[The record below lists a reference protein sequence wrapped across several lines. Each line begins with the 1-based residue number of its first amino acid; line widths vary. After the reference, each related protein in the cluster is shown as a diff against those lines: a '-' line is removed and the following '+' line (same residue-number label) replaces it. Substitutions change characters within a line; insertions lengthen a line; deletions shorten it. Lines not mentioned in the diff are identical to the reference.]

1 MATEFLLLWKPVQK
15 KEHSCVISWIFCK
28 FATMEE
34 RNDCALFNVVNDGV
48 SLAGLPCEG
57 HVHIVVLSGE
67 LTFYDGKHTRHA
79 HADDLVIWQLSNTIS
94 HVTCSKD
101 FDADILVVSPGFL
114 QEFNPE
120 MVWASKGFIFIK
132 ANPVFHLDSASKR
145 LIAGDFDLFK
155 TRIADEGTMFKREIL
170 GRIMQIFLFDLWSV
184 YHHHMSTMEASD
196 NASRIFLQF
205 LAQVQQHCR
214 GQRDVAFYA
223 SRLCIS
229 PKYLSQVSKSVSGLP
244 ASEWISFY
252 SAYELVTLLND
263 KSKTLT
269 EVADLMHFETL
280 SHFSRY
286 AKKLLGKSPTEYRK
300 N

>member
-1 MATEFLLLWKPVQK
+1 M
-15 KEHSCVISWIFCK
+15 
-28 FATMEE
+28 MEPG
-34 RNDCALFNVVNDGV
+34 NGCALFNAVKDKISPASFLG
-48 SLAGLPCEG
+48 EG

-67 LTFYDGKHTRHA
+67 LTFSDGKHIHHA
-79 HADDLVIWQLSNTIS
+79 HADDLIIWQMSNTIS
-94 HVTCSKD
+94 QVSCSSD
-101 FDADILVVSPGFL
+101 FDADILVASPDFL

-132 ANPVFHLDSASKR
+132 TNPVFHLDDASKR
-145 LIAGDFDLFK
+145 LIVGDFDLFK
-155 TRIADEGTMFKREIL
+155 ARIADDNALFNREIL

-184 YHHHMSTMEASD
+184 FHHHMSTMEASD
-196 NASRIFLQF
+196 NASRLFLQF

-214 GQRDVAFYA
+214 GQHDVAFYA
-223 SRLCIS
+223 DRLCIT

-252 SAYELVTLLND
+252 SAYELVSLLND
-263 KSKTLT
+263 HSKTLT

-286 AKKLLGKSPTEYRK
+286 TKKLLGKSPTEYRK

>member
-1 MATEFLLLWKPVQK
+1 MFN
-15 KEHSCVISWIFCK
+15 
-28 FATMEE
+28 FAVMMEQG
-34 RNDCALFNVVNDGV
+34 NGCALFNAVKDGV
-48 SLAGLPCEG
+48 LLASLLGKG

-67 LTFYDGKHTRHA
+67 LSFYDGKINHRA
-79 HADDLVIWQLSNTIS
+79 HADDLVIWQMSNTIS
-94 HVTCSKD
+94 RVSCSGD
-101 FDADILVVSPGFL
+101 FDADILLVSPGFL

-132 ANPVFHLDSASKR
+132 ANPVFHLDDASKR
-145 LIAGDFDLFK
+145 LIASDFELFRV
-155 TRIADEGTMFKREIL
+155 RIADNNSTMFKRDIL

-184 YHHHMSTMEASD
+184 YRHHMTTMEASD

-205 LAQVQQHCR
+205 LAHVQQHCR

-223 SRLCIS
+223 DWLCIS

-252 SAYELVTLLND
+252 SAYELVSLLND
-263 KSKTLT
+263 QSKTLT
-269 EVADLMHFETL
+269 KVADMMHFETL

-286 AKKLLGKSPTEYRK
+286 TKKLLGKSPTEYRK

>member
-1 MATEFLLLWKPVQK
+1 MATEFLLLWKSVQK

-48 SLAGLPCEG
+48 SLAGLPCER

-132 ANPVFHLDSASKR
+132 ANPVFHIDSAS
-145 LIAGDFDLFK
+145 
-155 TRIADEGTMFKREIL
+155 
-170 GRIMQIFLFDLWSV
+170 
-184 YHHHMSTMEASD
+184 
-196 NASRIFLQF
+196 
-205 LAQVQQHCR
+205 
-214 GQRDVAFYA
+214 
-223 SRLCIS
+223 
-229 PKYLSQVSKSVSGLP
+229 
-244 ASEWISFY
+244 
-252 SAYELVTLLND
+252 
-263 KSKTLT
+263 
-269 EVADLMHFETL
+269 
-280 SHFSRY
+280 
-286 AKKLLGKSPTEYRK
+286 
-300 N
+300 

>member
-1 MATEFLLLWKPVQK
+1 M
-15 KEHSCVISWIFCK
+15 
-28 FATMEE
+28 MEQG
-34 RNDCALFNVVNDGV
+34 NGCALFNATKDKV
-48 SLAGLPCEG
+48 SPASFLSEG

-67 LTFYDGKHTRHA
+67 LTFSDGKHIHHA
-79 HADDLVIWQLSNTIS
+79 HADDLIIWQMSNTIS
-94 HVTCSKD
+94 QVSCSSD

-132 ANPVFHLDSASKR
+132 TNPVFHLDDASKR
-145 LIAGDFDLFK
+145 LIASDFDLFK
-155 TRIADEGTMFKREIL
+155 TRIADEGALFKREIL

-184 YHHHMSTMEASD
+184 FHHHMSTMEASD

-223 SRLCIS
+223 DRLCIS

-263 KSKTLT
+263 QSKTLT

-286 AKKLLGKSPTEYRK
+286 TKKLLGKSPTEYRK

>member
-1 MATEFLLLWKPVQK
+1 MFTFV
-15 KEHSCVISWIFCK
+15 VM
-28 FATMEE
+28 MEQG
-34 RNDCALFNVVNDGV
+34 NGCALFNAVKDGV
-48 SLAGLPCEG
+48 LPTCFLGVG
-57 HVHIVVLSGE
+57 HVHIVVSCGE
-67 LTFYDGKHTRHA
+67 LSFYDGKHSHRA
-79 HADDLVIWQLSNTIS
+79 QADDLIIWQMSNTIS
-94 HVTCSKD
+94 RVECSSD

-145 LIAGDFDLFK
+145 LITSDFGLFK

-184 YHHHMSTMEASD
+184 YRHHMSAMEASD

-205 LAQVQQHCR
+205 LALVQQHCR
-214 GQRDVAFYA
+214 CQRDVAFYA
-223 SRLCIS
+223 QRLCIT

-263 KSKTLT
+263 QSKTLT

-286 AKKLLGKSPTEYRK
+286 TKKLLGKSPTEYRK

>member
-1 MATEFLLLWKPVQK
+1 
-15 KEHSCVISWIFCK
+15 
-28 FATMEE
+28 MEQG
-34 RNDCALFNVVNDGV
+34 NGCALLNAVKDNVTPA
-48 SLAGLPCEG
+48 SLLGEG
-57 HVHIVVLSGE
+57 HVHIVVHSGE
-67 LTFYDGKHTRHA
+67 LAFHDGKHSHHA
-79 HADDLVIWQLSNTIS
+79 HADDLVIWQMSNTIS
-94 HVTCSKD
+94 RVSCSTD
-101 FDADILVVSPGFL
+101 FDADILVASPGFL

-132 ANPVFHLDSASKR
+132 ANPVFHLDDASR
-145 LIAGDFDLFK
+145 QLIAGDFELF
-155 TRIADEGTMFKREIL
+155 RARLADDSNLFKREIL

-184 YHHHMSTMEASD
+184 YRHHMATMEASD

-205 LAQVQQHCR
+205 LALVQQHCR

-223 SRLCIS
+223 DRLCIT

-252 SAYELVTLLND
+252 SAYELVALLND
-263 KSKTLT
+263 QSKTLT
-269 EVADLMHFETL
+269 QVADLMHFETL

-286 AKKLLGKSPTEYRK
+286 TKKLLGKSPTEYRK

>member
-1 MATEFLLLWKPVQK
+1 ML
-15 KEHSCVISWIFCK
+15 K
-28 FATMEE
+28 FAEMMKQG
-34 RNDCALFNVVNDGV
+34 NGCVLLNAVKDGV
-48 SLAGLPCEG
+48 LPASFLGVG
-57 HVHIVVLSGE
+57 HVHIIVRSGE
-67 LTFYDGKHTRHA
+67 LSFSDGKHVYRA
-79 HADDLVIWQLSNTIS
+79 HADDLVIWQMSNTIS
-94 HVTCSKD
+94 RVSCSSD

-120 MVWASKGFIFIK
+120 MVWASRGFIFIK

-145 LIAGDFDLFK
+145 LIASDFDLFK
-155 TRIADEGTMFKREIL
+155 ARIADDGTLFKREIL

-184 YHHHMSTMEASD
+184 YRHHMSTMEASD

-214 GQRDVAFYA
+214 GQRDVGFYA
-223 SRLCIS
+223 DRLCIS

-263 KSKTLT
+263 QSKTLT
-269 EVADLMHFETL
+269 QVADLMHFETL

-286 AKKLLGKSPTEYRK
+286 TKKLLGKPPTEYRK